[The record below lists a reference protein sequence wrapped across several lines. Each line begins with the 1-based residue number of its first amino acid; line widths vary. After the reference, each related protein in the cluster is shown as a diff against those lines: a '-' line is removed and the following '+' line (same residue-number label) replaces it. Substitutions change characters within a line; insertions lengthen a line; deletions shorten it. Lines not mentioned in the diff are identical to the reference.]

1 VPHSISASTM
11 PTLRTSHVAALLG
24 HLAVAAVSVL
34 AVACAVARAPDAP
47 ATAAGPLG
55 DLAILGVFHRDDPPT
70 TSLILSRRAQITPD
84 LDLVFALGGKTW
96 DQKEEIPYPEPRRL
110 GLFLQDRARP
120 SRVYKLM
127 TEDET
132 SGEDMRV
139 ERATASDL
147 VLSYI
152 EEKPTQDSRHEKF
165 LFDVRAKAL
174 VGHFA
179 YNPWFM
185 GTAFSGGTH
194 AVIPVTDH
202 DQVVVVDFDPTR
214 DPMFK
219 VLTGVEAEPWLK
231 EVPIRDSQKE
241 EEQEELEHRRKVLAG
256 EDAQHGPVRKSQEG
270 PEHRRVLSFG
280 PDAMTSTTFGTQ
292 ASLRLAEGVTEVGGD
307 KIHGVEEVG
316 GENPK
321 RYPLPQSTPE
331 ELRAARPGQNE
342 YGVDEDIGAWDVEAG
357 QLWIGKTFYDSE
369 GGTGVGGF
377 GWFDEA
383 TRSFRILSPPE
394 VRDWSITALH
404 VDNDAVWMALT
415 HRGEWG
421 DDSGGVARYDRVAKE
436 TRVLPL
442 DDVGKQF
449 IRVGD
454 KLLLLSST
462 SMALVTADDVR
473 SFFVDRMS
481 DGRLRVAEAV
491 GASSFRWD

>member
-1 VPHSISASTM
+1 M
-11 PTLRTSHVAALLG
+11 LVAFEKLVKIGLYPAL
-24 HLAVAAVSVL
+24 VSVL
-34 AVACAVARAPDAP
+34 AVACGAEVRAPDVP
-47 ATAAGPLG
+47 AKAVGPLA
-55 DLAILGVFHRDDPPT
+55 DLAILGVFKVDDAAT
-70 TSLILSRRAQITPD
+70 TGLIFSRRAQITSD

-96 DQKEEIPYPEPRRL
+96 EQEIPYPEPRRL
-110 GLFLQDRARP
+110 GLFLQDRDRP

-139 ERATASDL
+139 ERATASDF

-152 EEKPTQDSRHEKF
+152 EEKPTEVSRREKF

-174 VGHFA
+174 VGHFT
-179 YNPWFM
+179 YTPWFT
-185 GTAFSGGTH
+185 GTAFSRGTR
-194 AVIPVTDH
+194 AFIPVTDH
-202 DQVVVVDFDPTR
+202 DRVLVVDFDPAR
-214 DPMFK
+214 DAMFK
-219 VLTGVEAEPWLK
+219 VLTGVEAEPWIK

-256 EDAQHGPVRKSQEG
+256 EDAQHGPVRISQEG
-270 PEHRRVLSFG
+270 PENGRVVSFG
-280 PDAMTSTTFGTQ
+280 TDATGSTTFGTQ
-292 ASLRLAEGVTEVGGD
+292 ASLRIVEGVTEIYGTE
-307 KIHGVEEVG
+307 IHGVEEIG
-316 GENPK
+316 GDNPK

-342 YGVDEDIGAWDVEAG
+342 AGIVEDIGAWDVEAD
-357 QLWIGKTFYDSE
+357 QLWIGKTFYDAE

-404 VDNDAVWMALT
+404 ADKDAVWMALA
-415 HRGEWG
+415 HQGEWG
-421 DDSGGVARYDRVAKE
+421 DTSGGVARYDRVTKE
-436 TRVLPL
+436 IRVLPL

-449 IRVGD
+449 VQVGD
-454 KLLLLSST
+454 GLLLLSST
-462 SMALVTADDVR
+462 SMTVVTADSVR
-473 SFFVDRMS
+473 VFFVDRMS